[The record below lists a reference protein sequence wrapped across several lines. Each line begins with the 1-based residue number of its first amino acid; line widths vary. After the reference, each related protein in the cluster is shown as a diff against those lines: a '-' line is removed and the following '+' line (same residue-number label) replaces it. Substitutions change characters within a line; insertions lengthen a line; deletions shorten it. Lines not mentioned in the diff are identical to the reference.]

1 MTTAAAV
8 SESTVEVAGLDIH
21 IEEAGEG
28 PALLLLLR
36 RSTGR
41 HGWRAFEDGLAASFR
56 VIIPDL
62 PGFGH

>member
-8 SESTVEVAGLDIH
+8 SESTDEVAGLDIH

-28 PALLLLLR
+28 PALLLR